1 MKLRRKIETNER
13 LGGGDSGGEDV
24 SENEEKKTKKKD
36 DWQPQPR
43 LNLIVGFLRL
53 ANYVCAVNVVFG
65 VAVSILWPR
74 MDGEP
79 EPK

>member
-1 MKLRRKIETNER
+1 MKLRLKIETNER
-13 LGGGDSGGEDV
+13 LGGGDSGGEET

>member
-1 MKLRRKIETNER
+1 MKLRLKIETNER
-13 LGGGDSGGEDV
+13 LGGGDSGGEDA